1 MKTTVAAPPPAPAPV
16 DPGKSSLDYINAMA
30 DPELQ
35 AKLLASEQAFRP
47 GYGLLNLQ
55 DMEQYMLGAE
65 GQQGALDLFGI
76 GSDRAGQIQARAN
89 TFQREADIN
98 DAVRL
103 GPQVSAA
110 FRAANP
116 ELQATMAKASALQ
129 DGGDLLSEY
138 EKAINAPLGSQNFY
152 QQSLQNGGLGEVGG
166 ILQGRAKEL
175 AQSRGQLTPDEM
187 RSLQQS
193 TREAYAARG
202 TEMGSGAISAEAL
215 SRLTNERVR
224 MQEDLGM
231 ASQLNQGTIGEVGQN
246 RGFSTGYEQQGITNQ
261 GLLAQLRASQLGQ
274 NRGYALQLSQ
284 MQAAQSIDPLQAIL
298 GRQSGALQYGAG
310 QQGFA
315 GNLTSSMQGPQLF
328 DPNAG
333 INLALQNNANTAGYQ
348 SNIYGAQSALAGA
361 KAGATGQMIG
371 AGIGALGMLGG
382 AAIIC
387 WVAREVYGAD
397 NPRWLMFRHWLFN
410 ESPSW
415 LFKAYIKYGE
425 RFAAFISNKPRL
437 KSVIRRWMNGRIAS
451 LYFN

>member
-47 GYGLLNLQ
+47 GYNQLNLQ
-55 DMEQYMLGAE
+55 DMQQYLLGSGE
-65 GQQGALDLFGI
+65 QQGALDLFGTATQR
-76 GSDRAGQIQARAN
+76 SSEIQSQAN
-89 TFQREADIN
+89 TYQRQADIN
-98 DAVRL
+98 DVMRL
-103 GPQVSAA
+103 GPQAAAA
-110 FRAANP
+110 FRASNP
-116 ELQATMAKASALQ
+116 ELQAAMQRAEALQ
-129 DGGDLLSEY
+129 NRPNTFAAFEA
-138 EKAINAPLGSQNFY
+138 AINAPQQSQGFY

-166 ILQGRAKEL
+166 ILQGRAKQL
-175 AQSRGQLTPDEM
+175 AQSTGQLTPDEM

-215 SRLTNERVR
+215 SRLTNERAR

-231 ASQLNQGTIGEVGQN
+231 ASQLNQMGLGEIGQN
-246 RGFSTGYEQQGITNQ
+246 RGFATGYEQQGIANQ
-261 GLLAQLRASQLGQ
+261 GLLAQLQASQLGAD
-274 NRGYALQLSQ
+274 RGYALQLAQ
-284 MQAAQSIDPLQAIL
+284 AQAAQASDPFQAIL

-348 SNIYGAQSALAGA
+348 SNIYGSNAALAGA
-361 KAGATGQMIG
+361 KAGAIGTMIG
-371 AGIGALGMLGG
+371 GGLAAAGGVGLA
-382 AAIIC
+382 
-387 WVAREVYGAD
+387 V
-397 NPRWLMFRHWLFN
+397 F
-410 ESPSW
+410 
-415 LFKAYIKYGE
+415 
-425 RFAAFISNKPRL
+425 
-437 KSVIRRWMNGRIAS
+437 
-451 LYFN
+451 